1 MSPRGHQRGAG
12 GGGCAA
18 SPRRRPSGPPCAADI
33 SGLITP
39 APVVRAAEVRLRG
52 PRVSFSWPAGQ
63 AEAARPLMG
72 AQSKHPQEKQVLE
85 GLSVAVA
92 VAHPLHARVTHPP
105 PQLSGSYLVSMV
117 QWSLR
122 QRSPLGHGD
131 HASLQTNLPP
141 KLEFAC
147 GEPPLWGPLCGL
159 AGYSQSKG
167 PRVSPGPLRSCRA
180 VGVSLGPQKSGSR
193 DSRVPI
199 PCSSFSNS
207 ISMFYPLLFTYV
219 FGYLF
224 IQSIFQG

>member
-1 MSPRGHQRGAG
+1 MSTHRRNRSWR
-12 GGGCAA
+12 A
-18 SPRRRPSGPPCAADI
+18 SPCLWRLPTHSVRGSIIHHPSCLA
-33 SGLITP
+33 
-39 APVVRAAEVRLRG
+39 
-52 PRVSFSWPAGQ
+52 
-63 AEAARPLMG
+63 
-72 AQSKHPQEKQVLE
+72 
-85 GLSVAVA
+85 
-92 VAHPLHARVTHPP
+92 
-105 PQLSGSYLVSMV
+105 V

-122 QRSPLGHGD
+122 QHSPLGHGD
-131 HASLQTNLPP
+131 HASVQTSLPP
-141 KLEFAC
+141 QLDSAC

-167 PRVSPGPLRSCRA
+167 PRVSPGPFRSCKA

-207 ISMFYPLLFTYV
+207 ILMFYPLLFTYI